1 MLKPIESPEDRTTA
15 DEEELKLLLEA
26 REKKAKGEQ
35 EDPEMEQAKII
46 LADENANP
54 EDKNWAKRFSDTKST
69 WFKERNVWKEKE
81 AALEATIT
89 DLQSSNPESLPTN
102 VEELKKWKEE
112 YPDVAKAIEAI
123 AIEKAKELQGGL
135 QEKVESL
142 TKKEQESTTALV
154 KAQVVKIHP
163 EFDAFAAD
171 PEFHDWVKE
180 QDEWVSNALY
190 GGLNAKTAIQALTLY
205 KVDNNLSVTEE
216 ILDPKSQKK
225 ADANAAKLPSK
236 SKGTKPTGSKKGDG
250 LLESDILKWTTEE
263 FTANLSTYKKAKL
276 EGKITYDVSH
286 P

>member
-163 EFDAFAAD
+163 EFDAFARLG
-171 PEFHDWVKE
+171 
-180 QDEWVSNALY
+180 Q
-190 GGLNAKTAIQALTLY
+190 
-205 KVDNNLSVTEE
+205 
-216 ILDPKSQKK
+216 
-225 ADANAAKLPSK
+225 
-236 SKGTKPTGSKKGDG
+236 GTR
-250 LLESDILKWTTEE
+250 
-263 FTANLSTYKKAKL
+263 
-276 EGKITYDVSH
+276 
-286 P
+286 